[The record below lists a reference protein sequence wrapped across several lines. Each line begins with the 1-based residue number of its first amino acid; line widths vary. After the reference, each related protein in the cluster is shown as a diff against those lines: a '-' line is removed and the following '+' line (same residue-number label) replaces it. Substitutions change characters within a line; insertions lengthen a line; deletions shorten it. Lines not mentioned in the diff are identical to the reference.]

1 MLIEICDDI
10 VVLAEQN
17 NLAVITALERISIA
31 YKYGKHLVYAKFPL
45 LNKLCK
51 LKYLNKQVRDVYSN
65 IKKQA
70 STQYVLV
77 QKIDSRI
84 LLTTHKGCV
93 RAGCL
98 HINPCDLAEFE
109 WFEETHLLVENLTDS
124 KFYGYLVE
132 YYKRSKL
139 IKCSTCFYPLQ
150 GGGDTIKQVYKFEID
165 IKQHLCLS
173 IVDSDKKY
181 PNGKIGQTAS
191 ELKKWHNKN
200 KPINGNIYIM
210 QHVREVENLIP
221 LNVLQYYVGHT
232 GHQIFSENLLLDF
245 SYFDMKE
252 GLLRCKTDTNL
263 FNYWS
268 QQFTNYSQL
277 KTALQVCKL
286 CAEYS
291 KPSPKPADCLSVCN
305 TRCIIDG
312 FGAKTLENLLKNNNS
327 DNWFSNIGDT
337 DLTQSQKSEWTAI
350 GKIIFEWSC
359 SAPKLRA

>member
-10 VVLAEQN
+10 VDLAEQN
-17 NLAVITALERISIA
+17 NLAVITSLERISIA

-51 LKYLNKQVRDVYSN
+51 LRYLNKQVRSVYSN
-65 IKKQA
+65 IKKHV
-70 STQYVLV
+70 STQHVLV
-77 QKIDSRI
+77 SLIDSRI

-132 YYKRSKL
+132 YYKRSKH

-191 ELKKWHNKN
+191 ELKKMHEKF
-200 KPINGNIYIM
+200 KPVNGCVYIM
-210 QHVREVENLIP
+210 QEVREIENLIP
-221 LNVLQYYVGHT
+221 FGVLQNYST
-232 GHQIFSENLLLDF
+232 LKDHQIFKDKLILDF
-245 SYFDMKE
+245 SYFDMKD
-252 GLLRCKTDTNL
+252 GILRCKINQSL
-263 FNYWS
+263 FNYWL
-268 QQFTNYSQL
+268 QQLRNYPQL
-277 KTALQVCKL
+277 KAILKNCKL
-286 CAEYS
+286 CSEQS
-291 KPSPKPADCLSVCN
+291 KPSLKPADCLGICN
-305 TRCIIDG
+305 ARCVIDG
-312 FGAKTLENLLKNNNS
+312 FGSKILENLLKNGNYDS
-327 DNWFSNIGDT
+327 LFSNIEDT